1 MKATKF
7 FCPFLLVFVLAL
19 TVHAQDAVVI
29 DTGNFVRGTIQGTD
43 FVTVSIKDDNN
54 GQVQIFKAQDIKEF
68 LWNGVTFVSKPF
80 VINKKTDYRFFKLV
94 ESGTVN
100 LYSMGGLLTNEKPK
114 RKRVRFIPS
123 VGIGIGT
130 GGFGSGIGVGGGV
143 TFGGGRRD
151 DDEQGR
157 SERRSLY
164 YIDKKGSPEM
174 LEITPDVDNSKMAM
188 EYIKSALL
196 EKFADDNNISARVKE
211 MDKFDLKSIQA
222 LIKDYNSVHPQ

>member
-1 MKATKF
+1 MKVIKY
-7 FCPFLLVFVLAL
+7 FCSFLLVFVLAL
-19 TVHAQDAVVI
+19 AAHAQDAVVI

-54 GQVQIFKAQDIKEF
+54 GELQVFAAKDIKEF

-100 LYSMGGLLTNEKPK
+100 LYSMGGVLTSEKPK
-114 RKRVRFIPS
+114 RKRLRFIPS
-123 VGIGIGT
+123 IGIGIGT
-130 GGFGSGIGVGGGV
+130 GGFGSGIGIGGGV
-143 TFGGGRRD
+143 TFGGGSRD
-151 DDEQGR
+151 DDEQAR
-157 SERRSLY
+157 PQHRSLY

-188 EYIKSALL
+188 EYIKSSLL
-196 EKFADDNNISARVKE
+196 EKFADDNTISARVKD
-211 MDKFDLKSIQA
+211 MDHFDVKSIQA